1 LEGTGDSGEWIAV
14 VARRNLVTSL
24 LVLLVLCVEFQDDP
38 FFSVCSDS
46 AAMDTL
52 NLTAIHDFAV
62 ELAKNAGQMILKAS
76 NTRLSSPSTT
86 MAEKKNCLF
95 HPSRST
101 HLD

>member
-1 LEGTGDSGEWIAV
+1 MIRGGGLRW
-14 VARRNLVTSL
+14 VARRNFGDVSFG
-24 LVLLVLCVEFQDDP
+24 LCVEFQDDP

-76 NTRLSSPSTT
+76 NTRLSSSSTT

-101 HLD
+101 HMD